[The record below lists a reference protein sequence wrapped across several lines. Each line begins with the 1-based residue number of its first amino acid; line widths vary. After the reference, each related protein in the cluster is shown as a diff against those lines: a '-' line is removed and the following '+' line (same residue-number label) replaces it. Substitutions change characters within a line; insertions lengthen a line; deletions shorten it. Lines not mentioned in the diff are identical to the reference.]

1 MDCIP
6 ADDAFDFPGAFPR
19 SWAVMQAGLEAG
31 LHLGGQ
37 VYISVH
43 GKPVAHI
50 AFGWAR
56 EGREMKRESLAL
68 WLSAGKPLTAVAVMQ
83 CVERGETVLE
93 ARVSEILPAFGVK
106 GKENLTIRHLL
117 THTAGLRSADDPV
130 SCLSWQAQL
139 ERICQAPLE
148 PDWVPGAT
156 AGYQLSATWLVLAE
170 LVQRLSGQAFP
181 DYLRK
186 RVCAPLALKDTWVA
200 IPEAAIAERQ
210 DRLAWLYVTQSGR
223 VVPHPFWSTP
233 ESFAVCQPGASARGP
248 IHELGRFY
256 EAMLAGGG
264 GDAGRVL
271 EPETVVVMTSPQR
284 VGLNDRTFQHR
295 LDWGLGFIVNS
306 NHYGLQTVPY
316 GFGLHASPR
325 AFGHGG
331 AQSSIG
337 FADPECGLTVAW
349 HLNGQCGE
357 PRHQRRNRALNTAI
371 YEDLGITV
379 A

>member
-1 MDCIP
+1 
-6 ADDAFDFPGAFPR
+6 
-19 SWAVMQAGLEAG
+19 
-31 LHLGGQ
+31 
-37 VYISVH
+37 
-43 GKPVAHI
+43 
-50 AFGWAR
+50 
-56 EGREMKRESLAL
+56 
-68 WLSAGKPLTAVAVMQ
+68 
-83 CVERGETVLE
+83 
-93 ARVSEILPAFGVK
+93 
-106 GKENLTIRHLL
+106 
-117 THTAGLRSADDPV
+117 
-130 SCLSWQAQL
+130 
-139 ERICQAPLE
+139 
-148 PDWVPGAT
+148 
-156 AGYQLSATWLVLAE
+156 
-170 LVQRLSGQAFP
+170 
-181 DYLRK
+181 
-186 RVCAPLALKDTWVA
+186 
-200 IPEAAIAERQ
+200 
-210 DRLAWLYVTQSGR
+210 
-223 VVPHPFWSTP
+223 
-233 ESFAVCQPGASARGP
+233 
-248 IHELGRFY
+248 
-256 EAMLAGGG
+256 MLAGGG